1 MLRGTQIALI
11 AAVCLWG
18 LFSALGNILDWQGTL
33 GAVTTV
39 ATMST
44 WEGGGRDWRAIGSPV
59 FISTA
64 SSGIVAFKLLSA
76 LLCGLGATRMVRERG
91 APVEGFAAAKATA
104 LSGCG
109 VAMLGLFLG
118 WIVLGEQW
126 FELWRSP
133 ELGAA
138 GDAAFRYG
146 GFIGI
151 IALFV
156 AMGD

>member
-1 MLRGTQIALI
+1 M
-11 AAVCLWG
+11 
-18 LFSALGNILDWQGTL
+18 
-33 GAVTTV
+33 
-39 ATMST
+39 
-44 WEGGGRDWRAIGSPV
+44 
-59 FISTA
+59 
-64 SSGIVAFKLLSA
+64 
-76 LLCGLGATRMVRERG
+76 
-91 APVEGFAAAKATA
+91 
-104 LSGCG
+104 LSGCV
-109 VAMLGLFLG
+109 VAMLGVFLG

-156 AMGD
+156 AIRDQRPV